1 MQYLRDNFTVEFQ
14 KQYRSKALEESATY
28 LTIAENLSLEQRE
41 LITNIDKV
49 YELSKKFI
57 YYQNENVS
65 SDSISAVIKK
75 FKSDFQI
82 RNFQLMLLDLLLRMT
97 QQTYG
102 IQSVQIDQS
111 YQIKQDLPLLKPDDL
126 LHSRLQSDI
135 YDFVECERNQLKF
148 LDAPDEQTGFLLL
161 WLILKEGI
169 DNTRILS
176 NIVCKR
182 KNVKAIAH
190 HWFYEGKERIWLSA
204 TAELFLGAFWHSGA
218 GKPKKCIAEINNTLI
233 KDRIIP
239 ATFKVSI
246 ASLRSMLRTE
256 YILKTSPSNYAQ
268 KKSMMPS
275 ASLSKESLYR
285 LIGNKPIKHNSL
297 ANQIEQISQRQNRLW
312 LSIVRAPHV
321 KHTHDKDTNLSG
333 GFTTRQQVDIV
344 KHFTDSIKILSR
356 RESNKNYTK
365 VKQQLSLWLKQSD
378 NASKTPFCW
387 LLLSWLY
394 HLIRQGGKRKKRLR
408 PRTIKA
414 YLNAIATPFIE
425 EFSDCH
431 VEMLD
436 GQTWAEKLNLAA
448 EKITSSKRDYI
459 LYFAD
464 YIVSN
469 NLVKDLCLSD
479 LDISSPNGRVN
490 ANIITQNEAENVINV
505 LSKLDNE
512 LSELAIL
519 CFCFSFYSGLR
530 RGEITGLQYA
540 DFNWI
545 NSEYVNLHVRPNK
558 FRELKSPQ
566 SSRNLPLDVL
576 WPSRELE
583 RLKYFLNTSKSKF
596 TKKKSTI
603 FQSKNLL
610 DQAFSLATDAM
621 ELVTADSRIRFHHC
635 RHSFANWLYL
645 LLSISDEQLRDYYAF
660 TCHPYFCNSNR
671 EKIMKRLALE
681 EFSRKK
687 LWAVSILL
695 GHSSPSVTMSS
706 YLHTSEFIH
715 RLKFANHV
723 PSPRLLR
730 KYWGQKIQIDSY
742 GRLNM
747 YPKSKEN
754 QLTVL
759 PKQEQYDEIRQDQ
772 QDKNIKEWI
781 ESKNVKRDRN
791 YIPISM
797 SKIWSCFV
805 MYSEGFNLNDI
816 ANKLSL
822 SKSKV
827 ADLLGVDLLT
837 EKLHF
842 ARQNDSNHILS
853 MYKNMT
859 RHQYKIIHV
868 LTAKF
873 DDLGTFDEINNR
885 LDLEKISELA
895 GCLVRAKDH
904 LIRSYNYKAIVSLLL
919 LLKLLGLSERH
930 VLFRWYFP
938 SASQFLPS
946 KLTDYRED
954 LGIWLQSARDILF
967 PELNIEVVVPYNFAH
982 LIKDSSNLKV
992 ITSDEGRFLSYK
1004 KHGTVSVHLLQSR
1017 FSPDKN
1023 KAITYS
1029 PTRRSKAYICFLR
1042 LLFILVKCN
1051 TQR

>member
-1 MQYLRDNFTVEFQ
+1 MSALKNIFTLEFQ
-14 KQYRSKALEESATY
+14 NQYSTKALEESGAY
-28 LTIAENLSLEQRE
+28 LAIAENLHLEPKDI
-41 LITNIDKV
+41 ITNIEKV
-49 YELSKKFI
+49 FKFAREI
-57 YYQNENVS
+57 VKFENENIS
-65 SDSISAVIKK
+65 PDSIPNVIKK
-75 FKSDFQI
+75 FKTDFQL
-82 RNFQLMLLDLLLRMT
+82 RNYQLMLLDLLLRMT

-102 IQSVQIDQS
+102 IQSVQIDQI
-111 YQIKQDLPLLKPDDL
+111 YQIKQDLPLLKPDDFL
-126 LHSRLQSDI
+126 NSRLQSDI
-135 YDFVECERNQLKF
+135 YDFLECERNQLKF
-148 LDAPDEQTGFLLL
+148 LGAPDEQTGFLLL

-176 NIVCKR
+176 DIVYKR
-182 KNVKAIAH
+182 KKVKSIAH
-190 HWFYEGKERIWLSA
+190 HWFYEDKERIWLSA
-204 TAELFLGAFWHSGA
+204 SAELFLGAFWHSGTS
-218 GKPKKCIAEINNTLI
+218 KPKKCITEINNTLI
-233 KDRIIP
+233 NQRIIP
-239 ATFKVSI
+239 AIFKVSI

-275 ASLSKESLYR
+275 APLSKESLYR
-285 LIGNKPIKHNSL
+285 LIGNKPIKHKSL
-297 ANQIEQISQRQNRLW
+297 SNQIEQISQRQNRLW
-312 LSIVRAPHV
+312 VSIVRAPHL
-321 KHTHDKDTNLSG
+321 KYAHTKETNLSG
-333 GFTTRQQVDIV
+333 GITTLQQVDIV

-365 VKQQLSLWLKQSD
+365 VKQQLRLWLKQSN

-490 ANIITQNEAENVINV
+490 ANIITQNEAENVISV
-505 LSKLDNE
+505 LSKLDTE

-530 RGEITGLQYA
+530 RGEISGLQYA
-540 DFNWI
+540 DLNWI
-545 NSEYVNLHVRPNK
+545 NNEYVNLHVRPNK

-576 WPSRELE
+576 WPNSELE
-583 RLKYFLNTSKSKF
+583 RLNYFLNTSKSKF
-596 TKKKSTI
+596 TKKKSKI
-603 FQSKNLL
+603 FQSQNLL
-610 DQAFSLATDAM
+610 DQAFSLATDAIK
-621 ELVTADSRIRFHHC
+621 LVTADSRIRFHHC

-645 LLSISDEQLRDYYAF
+645 LLSLPDKKQRDYYAF
-660 TCHPYFCNSNR
+660 TCHPYFCSSNR
-671 EKIMKRLALE
+671 ERIMKRLAIE

-695 GHSSPSVTMSS
+695 GHNSPSVTMSS

-730 KYWGQKIQIDSY
+730 KYWGQKIQIDSH
-742 GRLNM
+742 GRLIM

-759 PKQEQYDEIRQDQ
+759 PKQEQYDEIGQDQ

-781 ESKNVKRDRN
+781 ESKSAQRDSN
-791 YIPISM
+791 DVSISM

-805 MYSEGFNLNDI
+805 MYSEGFTLNDI
-816 ANKLSL
+816 ANKLPL

-827 ADLLGVDLLT
+827 ADLLGIDLLT
-837 EKLHF
+837 EELRF
-842 ARQNDSNHILS
+842 APQSESNHILA

-873 DDLGTFDEINNR
+873 DELGPFDEINNR
-885 LDLEKISELA
+885 IDLEKISDLA

-919 LLKLLGLSERH
+919 LLKLIGLSERH
-930 VLFRWYFP
+930 LLLRWYFP
-938 SASQFLPS
+938 SASQFLTS
-946 KLTDYRED
+946 KLTEYGQD
-954 LGIWLQSARDILF
+954 LRIWVQSTRDFLF
-967 PELNIEVVVPYNFAH
+967 PELKIEVVVPYNFAH
-982 LIKDSSNLKV
+982 FVKGSSNLKV
-992 ITSDEGRFLSYK
+992 ITSDEGRFLNYEE
-1004 KHGTVSVHLLQSR
+1004 HGTVSLHLLQTKFNSE
-1017 FSPDKN
+1017 KN
-1023 KAITYS
+1023 KSQVAYQ
-1029 PTRRSKAYICFLR
+1029 TRRSRAYICFLR
-1042 LLFILVKCN
+1042 LLFTFIKN
-1051 TQR
+1051 NK